1 MHRVKATTTVHVA
14 VLICGRSLAFAEV
27 RSLHGDS
34 NRQIIWEERPPDKC
48 LKESQ
53 TAENENRSWWNKGK
67 SYSQTPCYPTWCL
80 LMAVEDCS
88 YGSHC
93 HWKCV
98 CPPRNGKTG
107 WQRKKTKSTMHVSKL
122 LIKHIVWQ
130 MDTINGC
137 LLQMLWLSKHWESK
151 NQGGN
156 SIEKSRMGGW
166 VHGGRLGD
174 QGEFVLLLEIMSG
187 EFDAEDECWIKEKS
201 HKEKKSGNVIEIANN
216 LHPSNTGSTW
226 SKNEEEENWVQ
237 LMMLFFF
244 GLQWCSSCLLNVR
257 LGCWWQH
264 WALMNCSKKH
274 ERLCKTNSPEEQC
287 RFFPSNCGCKNR
299 ANKVANDRQM
309 CGRIGKLGEKISAV
323 TSSRNPLT
331 IELEFQ

>member
-1 MHRVKATTTVHVA
+1 MHRVKTTTATVHVA

-34 NRQIIWEERPPDKC
+34 NREIIWEERPPDKR

-88 YGSHC
+88 YWSHC

-98 CPPRNGKTG
+98 CPPRNGK
-107 WQRKKTKSTMHVSKL
+107 
-122 LIKHIVWQ
+122 I
-130 MDTINGC
+130 
-137 LLQMLWLSKHWESK
+137 
-151 NQGGN
+151 
-156 SIEKSRMGGW
+156 
-166 VHGGRLGD
+166 
-174 QGEFVLLLEIMSG
+174 EIMSG
-187 EFDAEDECWIKEKS
+187 EFDAEDECWIKEKG
-201 HKEKKSGNVIEIANN
+201 HKEKKSGNVIEITNN

-226 SKNEEEENWVQ
+226 SKNEEEKNWVQ
-237 LMMLFFF
+237 LMMFFF

-264 WALMNCSKKH
+264 WALMYCSKKH

-299 ANKVANDRQM
+299 ADKVANNRQM

-323 TSSRNPLT
+323 TASRNPLT
-331 IELEFQ
+331 IELELQ